1 MKLRILAFKE
11 TGKLYLEHTVSHD
24 EDIPMFRPEFKEFI
38 RKNAPAL
45 PADGYIAVLDEPDNQ
60 TFHTCMF
67 RVNHAGLLV

>member
-38 RKNAPAL
+38 QKNAPAL
-45 PADGYIAVLDEPDNQ
+45 PADGYIAVLDEPGNL

-67 RVNHAGLLV
+67 RVNPTGLLV